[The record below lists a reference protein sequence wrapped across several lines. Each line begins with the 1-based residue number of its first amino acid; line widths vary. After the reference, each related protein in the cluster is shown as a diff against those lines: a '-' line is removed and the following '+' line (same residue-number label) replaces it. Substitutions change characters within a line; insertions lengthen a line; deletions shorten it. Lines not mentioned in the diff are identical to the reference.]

1 MAGDGFVKSPISLLR
16 FPAWDERGL
25 GWASPARR
33 AARCA
38 RHRLGRATPSSPRMP
53 FCRFIKTGVTA
64 FALAVLLW
72 TGMASADG
80 DGAKIYVIRVADAIS
95 PGTAEFIRSG
105 LRKAEKEQAACFII
119 ELDTPGGLADSM
131 RMIVQDILASP
142 VPVVV
147 YVYPSGARAASA
159 GVMITMA
166 ADIAA
171 MAPGTNIGAAHPVG
185 AGGQEIEGTMSE
197 KIVND
202 MVAQARSIAERRGRN
217 AQWVEKAIRESV
229 SATETEALKEH
240 IIDLVAQDTAD
251 LIRQINGRSV
261 AGKGTLRLD
270 GARTIVFEEGLRTKI
285 LRTISN
291 PNIAYLLLMIG
302 LAGLYFEF
310 SHPGAIFPG
319 VIGGICLILAFF
331 ALQTL
336 PVNYAGI
343 LLIVLAI
350 IFFIMEMKIAS
361 YGLLSIA
368 GAISLLLGSLM
379 LFEGEGPGERISWQ
393 VLVPTLVVISAFFT
407 AVAFLVFRS
416 QLSKPATGSAGLVG
430 EIGVVKKALA
440 PEGKVYVHGELW
452 NASARAPI
460 QEGQRIRVV
469 RVTGL
474 KLEVEAVE
482 PERMRD

>member
-1 MAGDGFVKSPISLLR
+1 MNGDEFVRGPISALR
-16 FPAWDERGL
+16 CVSRALRHTISTP
-25 GWASPARR
+25 R
-33 AARCA
+33 AARLA
-38 RHRLGRATPSSPRMP
+38 RLELGSRTNSSQKAILR
-53 FCRFIKTGVTA
+53 RFIRGIATITIA
-64 FALAVLLW
+64 ALLLV
-72 TGMASADG
+72 GLGSAAAEG
-80 DGAKIYVIRVADAIS
+80 EEVYVIRISDAIS
-95 PGTAEFIRSG
+95 PATAEFIHSG
-105 LRKAEKEQAACFII
+105 IKKAEKAQAACVII
-119 ELDTPGGLADSM
+119 ELDTPGGLAESM
-131 RMIVQDILASP
+131 RRIVQDILASA

-147 YVYPSGARAASA
+147 YVAPSGARAASA

-185 AGGQEIEGTMSE
+185 AGGQEIDGKMSE
-197 KIVND
+197 KVVND
-202 MVAQARSIAERRGRN
+202 MVAHARSVAERRGRN

-240 IIDLVAQDTAD
+240 IIDLVAQDMDD

-261 AGKGTLRLD
+261 PGKGTLRFD
-270 GARTIVFEEGLRTKI
+270 APRTVVFEEGLRTRI

-319 VIGGICLILAFF
+319 VIGAICLILAFF

-361 YGLLSIA
+361 YGLLSVA
-368 GAISLLLGSLM
+368 GIVSLLLGSLM
-379 LFEGEGPGERISWQ
+379 LFEGEGTAERISWQ
-393 VLVPTLVVISAFFT
+393 VLIPTLTVISAFFT
-407 AVAFLVFRS
+407 VVAFLVFRV
-416 QLSKPATGSAGLVG
+416 QMSKPATGSAGLVG
-430 EIGVVKKALA
+430 EVGVVKKALA
-440 PEGKVYVHGELW
+440 PEGKVFVHGELW
-452 NASARAPI
+452 NATAGTPI
-460 QEGQRIRVV
+460 EEGQHVRVV
-469 RVTGL
+469 RVAGL
-474 KLEVEAVE
+474 KLEVEAVDR
-482 PERMRD
+482 ERMRK